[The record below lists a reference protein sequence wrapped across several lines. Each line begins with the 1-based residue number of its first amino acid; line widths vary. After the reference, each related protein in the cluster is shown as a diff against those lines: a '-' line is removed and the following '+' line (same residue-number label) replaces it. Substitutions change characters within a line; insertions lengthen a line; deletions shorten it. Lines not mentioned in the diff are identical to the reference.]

1 MSERESSGGRSEVSG
16 KKAAKILYRP
26 FGLMSSIVGGI
37 VAGQVF
43 KQVYKRVAPGHPD
56 DPPKPLESEYRLR
69 ELVLASLLQGAIFS
83 VVKALIDRG
92 GARVFEK
99 WTGEWPGD

>member
-1 MSERESSGGRSEVSG
+1 MTKTSSGDRTE
-16 KKAAKILYRP
+16 KKSNKSAKILYRP
-26 FGLMSSIVGGI
+26 VGIASSIVGGI

-43 KQVYKRVAPGHPD
+43 KLVYKKVAPGHPD
-56 DPPKPLESEYRLR
+56 DVPGPLQSEYRMR
-69 ELVLASLLQGAIFS
+69 EIVLASLIQGAIFS

>member
-1 MSERESSGGRSEVSG
+1 MGDKKSSGGRAEVKG
-16 KKAAKILYRP
+16 KKSAKILYRP
-26 FGLMSSIVGGI
+26 VGLASSIVGGI

-43 KQVYKRVAPGHPD
+43 KQIYKRVAPGHPD
-56 DPPKPLESEYRLR
+56 DPPTPLQSEYRLR

-83 VVKALIDRG
+83 VTKALIDRG
-92 GARVFEK
+92 GARVFQK